1 MSPVLKQLTEV
12 AVRLQTESIR
22 IRNIMGSI
30 PEHAWKKCYNSIFSD
45 MQDEL
50 NSASVSVTELVF
62 ELYCAEDKPA
72 KK

>member
-1 MSPVLKQLTEV
+1 
-12 AVRLQTESIR
+12 
-22 IRNIMGSI
+22 
-30 PEHAWKKCYNSIFSD
+30 